1 MSVHLQREIENLKK
15 RLLSLCAIVEEQV
28 ETAVRALTD
37 GDEELA
43 DAVERRDAEVD
54 RREVDLE
61 EDCLKILSLHQPVA
75 TDLRFVV
82 AVLKMNSDLE
92 RLGDLAVNIAR
103 KAACLAREAVG
114 VGPFD
119 LATMWGKTRIML
131 RDSIDAL
138 VNRDAALAH
147 QVCAMDDEVDDMKRE
162 VRLKIEQLI
171 RQEPERVHAMLTLL
185 AVPRNLERISDHAT
199 NIAEDVI
206 YMVEG
211 QIVRHG
217 VCRKQD
223 SPAI

>member
-28 ETAVRALTD
+28 EIAVRALTD
-37 GDEELA
+37 GDEDLA

-61 EDCLKILSLHQPVA
+61 EDCLKILALHQPVA
-75 TDLRFVV
+75 ADLRFVV
-82 AVLKMNSDLE
+82 TVLKMNSDLE

-103 KAACLAREAVG
+103 KAASLAREGIG
-114 VGPFD
+114 VGSFD

-131 RDSIDAL
+131 RHSIDAL
-138 VNRDAALAH
+138 VNGDAALAH

-171 RQEPERVHAMLTLL
+171 RQEPERAHAMLTLL

-217 VCRKQD
+217 AISQPRKQ
-223 SPAI
+223 